1 MERQKYLNENGP
13 RTNFNF
19 SKENYFPLKVEFKDF
34 MLSPI
39 KYDSENN
46 VNEIKVLELST
57 QKIEIDDSWNGFFSS
72 SRSFD
77 FLRF

>member
-1 MERQKYLNENGP
+1 M
-13 RTNFNF
+13 
-19 SKENYFPLKVEFKDF
+19 EFKDL

-46 VNEIKVLELST
+46 LNEFKVLELST

-77 FLRF
+77 FVKF